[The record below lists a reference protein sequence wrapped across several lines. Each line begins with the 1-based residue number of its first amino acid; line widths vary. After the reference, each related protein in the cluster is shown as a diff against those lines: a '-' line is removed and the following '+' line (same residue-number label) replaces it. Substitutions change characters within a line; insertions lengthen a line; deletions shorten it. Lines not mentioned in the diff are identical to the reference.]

1 MLSSA
6 DAYREKQEHSA
17 ARAVFVLDDPMTDD
31 DSSNE
36 PFLGVATPDDENR
49 VCTINDRPSK
59 RGLRH
64 RRSPFSL
71 AGKRFPDA
79 AKHSMVPGS
88 LWLETRNIVK
98 SKA

>member
-1 MLSSA
+1 MGSTA
-6 DAYREKQEHSA
+6 DAYREKQEHST
-17 ARAVFVLDDPMTDD
+17 ARAVFVLDDPMTGD

-36 PFLGVATPDDENR
+36 PFLGAAPPT
-49 VCTINDRPSK
+49 TKTGSAHINDRPSK

-88 LWLETRNIVK
+88 LWLGTRNIVK